1 MERVGSLAA
10 PFTAGCPDDPV
21 TCLSFN
27 NQMSNVIALKAT
39 IRTEIGKKA
48 KNLRKQDL
56 IPAVMYGNKIAAQNI
71 AVAYNEFKKVY
82 SKAGESALVVLEVEG
97 KKLNVLIHDIQL
109 APMSGKVTHIDFFQ
123 VNMKEEVETEIP
135 LEFVGE
141 APAVKALGGV
151 LIKSIDEISVKCLP
165 ADLPEKYVIDISTL
179 ATFDDVIAVKDLKI
193 SDKIEILLDGE
204 TVIALV
210 SAPRSEESLADLN
223 SKVEEDVSKVA
234 GVVKEAPAADAKK

>member
-1 MERVGSLAA
+1 MLDVQNDHMTNAI
-10 PFTAGCPDDPV
+10 T
-21 TCLSFN
+21 
-27 NQMSNVIALKAT
+27 LKAA

-48 KNLRKQDL
+48 DKLRSQDL

-71 AVAYNEFKKVY
+71 SVNYNEFKKIY
-82 SKAGESALVVLEVEG
+82 SKAGESALVTLEVEG

-141 APAVKALGGV
+141 AGAVKALGGV
-151 LIKSIDEISVKCLP
+151 LVKNLDAIAVKCLP
-165 ADLPEKYVIDISTL
+165 ADLPEKYEIDLSIL

-193 SDKIEILLDGE
+193 SDKVEIMIDAD
-204 TVIALV
+204 TVIAMV
-210 SAPRSEESLADLN
+210 SAPRSEESLAELN
-223 SKVEEDVSKVA
+223 NKVEEDVTKVA
-234 GVVKEAPAADAKK
+234 GVVKEAPAAEEKKK